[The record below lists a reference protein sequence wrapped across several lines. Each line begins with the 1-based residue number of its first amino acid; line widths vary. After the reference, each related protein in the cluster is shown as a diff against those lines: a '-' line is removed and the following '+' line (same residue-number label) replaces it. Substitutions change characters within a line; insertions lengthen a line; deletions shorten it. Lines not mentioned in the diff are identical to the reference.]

1 MKKFVKILTVFVLTF
16 IIASSLS
23 ACTFIIPDNSFTP
36 SIGAGAGSGSG
47 SQGPATSLT
56 VNIKEQSTGTREILT
71 LEQANAKVERSIV
84 AIETTGGSGA
94 GVIVDVDVE
103 NVIDDNIIYIVT
115 CHHVISGKGD
125 IAVYIPDAENPDNYV
140 NPDYIFMGTIGGAI
154 SQNKSKAVTL
164 VGSDFKSDIGVIK
177 IDLSKPAKSG
187 NLLSKDKIV
196 KAVIPA
202 NDYKVT
208 QGETVFAIGNPTGGL
223 PGWLCSGI
231 VASLE
236 NSIPVSDIGNMKL
249 MGISAPTN
257 PGNSGGGL
265 FNMYGELIGITNAG
279 NTAYDAINFAI
290 PLYTSDKD
298 VDGEIDNGVVNM
310 VKQLITSATETNYG
324 YIQGRKVMLGI
335 TVAKG
340 STTDGREVTYIYE
353 VISGGVASTAGIKK
367 NDIIVGVKVNDVE
380 QTGVDTYEEINQ
392 TLGALKIGDK
402 VTLVVQRT
410 GAFNQVTTANV
421 SMNITQFH
429 FCDTGL

>member
-1 MKKFVKILTVFVLTF
+1 MKKFSKILTVFILTLILTF
-16 IIASSLS
+16 SLS
-23 ACTFIIPDNSFTP
+23 ACTFIIPDDSFTP
-36 SIGAGAGSGSG
+36 SIGPQS
-47 SQGPATSLT
+47 PATNLNVS
-56 VNIKEQSTGTREILT
+56 IKEQPTETREMLT

-84 AIETTGGSGA
+84 AIETTSGSGA
-94 GVIVDVDVE
+94 CVIIDVDVE
-103 NVIDDNIIYIVT
+103 NVSDDNIIYVVT

-125 IAVYIPDAENPDNYV
+125 ISVYIPDTENPDNYT
-140 NPDYIFMGTIGGAI
+140 NPDYIFTGTIGGLI
-154 SQNKSKAVTL
+154 SENQDKAVTL

-177 IDLSKPAKSG
+177 INLSKPAKSG
-187 NLLSKDKIV
+187 KVLSVSKIV

-202 NDYKVT
+202 SNYKVT

-310 VKQLITSATETNYG
+310 ITKLVGSATASNYG

-340 STTDGREVTYIYE
+340 VTNDQKEVTYIYDVVE
-353 VISGGVASTAGIKK
+353 GGIASVAGIKK
-367 NDIIVGVKVNDVE
+367 NDVIVGVKVNDVN
-380 QTGVDTYEEINQ
+380 QIDVDTYEEINQ

-402 VTLVVQRT
+402 VTLKVQRT
-410 GAFNQVTTANV
+410 GALNQVHTYEI

>member
-1 MKKFVKILTVFVLTF
+1 MKKFSKILTVFFLSLVLSISFT
-16 IIASSLS
+16 
-23 ACTFIIPDNSFTP
+23 ACTFIIPDESFTP
-36 SIGAGAGSGSG
+36 SGGGGGSNNNT
-47 SQGPATSLT
+47 PAENFS
-56 VNIKEQSTGTREILT
+56 VSIKEQSTETRQVLT
-71 LEQANAKVERSIV
+71 LEQANTKVERSIV
-84 AIETTGGSGA
+84 AIETTSGSGA
-94 GVIVDVDVE
+94 GVIIDVDVE
-103 NVIDDNIIYIVT
+103 DVTDDNIIYIVT

-125 IAVYIPDAENPDNYV
+125 IAVYIPDAENPDNYT
-140 NPDYIFMGTIGGAI
+140 NPDYIFTGTIGGLI
-154 SQNKSKAVTL
+154 SENQDKAVTL

-177 IDLSKPAKSG
+177 INLSKPAKSG
-187 NLLSKDKIV
+187 KVLPVSKIV

-202 NDYKVT
+202 SEYKVT

-290 PLYTSDKD
+290 PLYTSDAEIA
-298 VDGEIDNGVVNM
+298 VEIDNGVVNM
-310 VKQLITSATETNYG
+310 VTQLVGSATATNYG
-324 YIQGRKVMLGI
+324 YVKGRKTMLGI

-340 STTDGREVTYIYE
+340 STNDGKEVTYIYD
-353 VISGGVASTAGIKK
+353 VVDGGIASVAGIKK
-367 NDIIVGVKVNDVE
+367 NDIIVGVKVNNVSKVD
-380 QTGVDTYEEINQ
+380 VDTYEEINQ
-392 TLGALKIGDK
+392 TLSALKIGDK
-402 VTLVVQRT
+402 LTLKVQRT
-410 GAFNQVTTANV
+410 GALNQTTTYEF
-421 SMNITQFH
+421 SMNIAKFH